1 MPPDDA
7 EREHPLKDKL
17 EEIGQRLTGQRSR
30 EELAEIQ
37 LEMTVLEQWDRMML
51 KASDAGGHHHDHDD
65 TPDVI
70 DMGEVD
76 PDVIDMGEV
85 DR

>member
-7 EREHPLKDKL
+7 QRGHPLKAKL
-17 EEIGQRLTGQRSR
+17 EEIGRRLAAQRSR
-30 EELAEIQ
+30 EELADIQ

-51 KASDAGGHHHDHDD
+51 KASDAGDHDHDH

-76 PDVIDMGEV
+76 
-85 DR
+85 R